1 MRGSLINRLMGRSP
15 LRERYRRRALPIGEC
30 PHCGRVLES
39 SSASWLDAERV
50 MTEHESTC
58 EMGTVAEASPSV
70 PRPNRSLLRPA

>member
-1 MRGSLINRLMGRSP
+1 

-50 MTEHESTC
+50 MAQHESVC
-58 EMGTVAEASPSV
+58 EAAEVVPDAPRV
-70 PRPNRSLLRPA
+70 PRHARPMLRPT